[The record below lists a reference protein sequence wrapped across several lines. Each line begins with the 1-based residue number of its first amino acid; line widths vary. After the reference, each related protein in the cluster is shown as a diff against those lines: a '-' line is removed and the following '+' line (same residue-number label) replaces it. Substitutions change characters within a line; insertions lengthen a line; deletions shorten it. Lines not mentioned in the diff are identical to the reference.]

1 MIVGTK
7 NPKIRFYGGSES
19 SDFRTAASV
28 AQANERY
35 LTLVC
40 DRLKQATCIPQLD
53 KFVTIKD
60 RQFSKAKLRVKY
72 KRRRKSMKEIRKR
85 TTKIKESIEGTTYE
99 SGVGADQTAK
109 KIMEIIDHPSSHV
122 NKAIEWMKEK
132 SPRYGNDKVSS
143 TDGKCKDRDI
153 RLAFHDLETGGG

>member
-1 MIVGTK
+1 MINGTK

-28 AQANERY
+28 GQANERYSY

-40 DRLKQATCIPQLD
+40 DRLKHATCIPQPD

-60 RQFSKAKLRVKY
+60 RQFSKAKLRPATVKY
-72 KRRRKSMKEIRKR
+72 KRRRNSLKEIRKR

-99 SGVGADQTAK
+99 SGVGTAR
-109 KIMEIIDHPSSHV
+109 KIMEIIDHPSPHV
-122 NKAIEWMKEK
+122 
-132 SPRYGNDKVSS
+132 
-143 TDGKCKDRDI
+143 
-153 RLAFHDLETGGG
+153 